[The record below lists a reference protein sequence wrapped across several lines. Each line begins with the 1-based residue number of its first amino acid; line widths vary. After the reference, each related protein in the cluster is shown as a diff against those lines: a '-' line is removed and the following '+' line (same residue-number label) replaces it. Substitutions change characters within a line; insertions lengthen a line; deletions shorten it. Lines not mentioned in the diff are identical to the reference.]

1 METPAWFI
9 ILGAIV
15 LVLYL
20 LGRIIGISFSELFLL
35 LTGGQGGCG
44 CLIKSIIGIL
54 ACILLIWYMIT
65 ELF

>member
-20 LGRIIGISFSELFLL
+20 GTVRKCCTFSNR
-35 LTGGQGGCG
+35 
-44 CLIKSIIGIL
+44 LIAKVLEIL
-54 ACILLIWYMIT
+54 YL
-65 ELF
+65 

>member
-15 LVLYL
+15 LVQYL

-44 CLIKSIIGIL
+44 I
-54 ACILLIWYMIT
+54 
-65 ELF
+65 E

>member
-20 LGRIIGISFSELFLL
+20 LGRIIGISW
-35 LTGGQGGCG
+35 LTCKVP
-44 CLIKSIIGIL
+44 CLSYPKIL
-54 ACILLIWYMIT
+54 
-65 ELF
+65 

>member
-20 LGRIIGISFSELFLL
+20 LGRIIGISFSEV
-35 LTGGQGGCG
+35 
-44 CLIKSIIGIL
+44 SIR
-54 ACILLIWYMIT
+54 
-65 ELF
+65 